1 MHATLYIIIT
11 RFAAR
16 GILCEY
22 IICLVIT
29 QTLHL
34 FIMETLSFICIRT
47 GEEEQGGLS
56 DKQCEE
62 GSLSLRTQQSTSPQ
76 IGHPASG
83 TQVQNNQVSIV

>member
-1 MHATLYIIIT
+1 
-11 RFAAR
+11 
-16 GILCEY
+16 
-22 IICLVIT
+22 
-29 QTLHL
+29 
-34 FIMETLSFICIRT
+34 METLSFICMCT

-83 TQVQNNQVSIV
+83 TQVQNNQVNISCILLHVTAIIMQYHVFVHVCSSETSTIL